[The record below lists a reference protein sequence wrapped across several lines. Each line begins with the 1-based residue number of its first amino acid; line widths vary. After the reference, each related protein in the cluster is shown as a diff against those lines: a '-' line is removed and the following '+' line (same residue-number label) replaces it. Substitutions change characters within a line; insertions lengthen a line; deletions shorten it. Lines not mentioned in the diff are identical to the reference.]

1 MMKFISLEDLIS
13 RLESSL
19 VEMNT
24 KCSEKLQNCMIEA
37 LTKEKSDAA
46 REMLSEILEN
56 YVIAQEECLPLC
68 QDTGMVMAE
77 VSMGIEVALT
87 GGTFQEALD
96 EAIRRAYQKSYFRK
110 SVLTDPLIGK
120 NTGDN
125 TPGIV
130 FIQQTHGDELQVNLL
145 VKGGGCDNI
154 SALKMMTPGIAP
166 DEIKKFILQELDKNA
181 SRACPPL
188 IVGVGIG
195 GNAAYALYLA
205 SRALGRPLGTPNHCK
220 EYRQWEEQWKNEI
233 NQLGIGPQGVG
244 GKVTC
249 LEVRIESYPTHI
261 ASLPVGM
268 VCSCHV
274 FRQKKLSW

>member
-1 MMKFISLEDLIS
+1 MKYLLVEDLIT
-13 RLESSL
+13 RMESAL
-19 VEMNT
+19 IEMNLQ
-24 KCSEKLQNCMIEA
+24 CSEILQKRMMEA
-37 LTKEKSDAA
+37 LVAEKSDSA

-56 YVIAQEECLPLC
+56 YVIAREEHLPLC

-77 VSMGIEVALT
+77 VLMGIEVVMV
-87 GGTFQEALD
+87 GGTIQEALD
-96 EAIRRAYQKSYFRK
+96 EAIRRAYQRSYFRN
-110 SVLTDPLIGK
+110 SILSDPLIGE

-130 FIQQTHGDELQVNLL
+130 FIQQIRGDELRINLL

-154 SALKMMTPGIAP
+154 SALKMMTPGSTP

-188 IVGVGIG
+188 IIGVGIG

-205 SRALGRPLGTPNHCK
+205 SRALGRPLGTSNQKLP
-220 EYRQWEEQWKNEI
+220 YRQWEEQWKNEI
-233 NQLGIGPQGVG
+233 NQLGIGPQGIG
-244 GKVTC
+244 GNVTC
-249 LEVRIESYPTHI
+249 LEVHIESYPSHI

-268 VCSCHV
+268 VGSCHV
-274 FRQKKLSW
+274 FRQKELTW

>member
-1 MMKFISLEDLIS
+1 MKYLLVEELIA
-13 RLESSL
+13 RLESAL
-19 VEMNT
+19 IEMNLQ
-24 KCSEKLQNCMIEA
+24 CSEILQKRMMEA
-37 LTKEKSDAA
+37 LVAEKSDSA

-56 YVIAQEECLPLC
+56 YVIAREERLPLC

-77 VSMGIEVALT
+77 VLMGIEVVMV
-87 GGTFQEALD
+87 GGTVQEALD
-96 EAIRRAYQKSYFRK
+96 EAIRRAYQKSYFRN
-110 SVLTDPLIGK
+110 SILSDPLIGE

-130 FIQQTHGDELQVNLL
+130 FIQQIRGEELRINLL

-154 SALKMMTPGIAP
+154 SALKMMTPGSTA

-188 IVGVGIG
+188 IIGVGIG

-205 SRALGRPLGTPNHCK
+205 SRALGRPLGTSNQKLP
-220 EYRQWEEQWKNEI
+220 YRQWEEQWKNEI
-233 NQLGIGPQGVG
+233 NQLGIGPQGIG
-244 GKVTC
+244 GNVTC
-249 LEVRIESYPTHI
+249 LEVHIESYPSHI

-268 VCSCHV
+268 VGSCHV
-274 FRQKKLSW
+274 FRQKELTW

>member
-1 MMKFISLEDLIS
+1 MKFISVEDLIS
-13 RLESSL
+13 RLENAL
-19 VEMNT
+19 VEMNIM
-24 KCSEKLQNCMIEA
+24 CSEKLRNCMIEA
-37 LTKEKSDAA
+37 LTIEKSDSA

-56 YVIAQEECLPLC
+56 YVIAQEERLPLC

-77 VSMGIEVALT
+77 VTVGIEVTLL

-110 SVLTDPLIGK
+110 SILSDPLIGK

-130 FIQQTHGDELQVNLL
+130 FIQQTLGDELLINLL

-166 DEIKKFILQELDKNA
+166 DEIKKFILHELDKKA

-188 IVGVGIG
+188 IIGIGIG

-205 SRALGRPLGTPNHCK
+205 SRALGRPLGTSNRFEKYH
-220 EYRQWEEQWKNEI
+220 QWEEQWRNEI

-244 GKVTC
+244 GNVTC
-249 LEVRIESYPTHI
+249 LEVHIESYPTHI

-274 FRQKKLSW
+274 FRQRTLSW

>member
-1 MMKFISLEDLIS
+1 MEFILVEDLIS
-13 RLESSL
+13 RLETAL
-19 VEMNT
+19 VEMNII
-24 KCSEKLQNCMIEA
+24 CSEKLRTCMMKA
-37 LTKEKSDAA
+37 LITEKSDSAC
-46 REMLSEILEN
+46 EMLSEILEN
-56 YVIAQEECLPLC
+56 YVIAQEQRLPLC

-77 VSMGIEVALT
+77 VTVGIEVALV

-96 EAIRRAYQKSYFRK
+96 EAIRRAYKKNYFRK
-110 SVLTDPLIGK
+110 SILSDPLIGK

-130 FIQQTHGDELQVNLL
+130 FIQQTLGNEVHINLL

-154 SALKMMTPGIAP
+154 SALKMMTPGTTP

-205 SRALGRPLGTPNHCK
+205 SHALGRPLGVPNRYQ

-244 GKVTC
+244 GNVTC
-249 LEVRIESYPTHI
+249 LEVHIESYPTHI

-274 FRQKKLSW
+274 FRQKMLSW

>member
-1 MMKFISLEDLIS
+1 MKYLLVEELIA
-13 RLESSL
+13 RLESAL
-19 VEMNT
+19 IEMNLQ
-24 KCSEKLQNCMIEA
+24 CSEILQKRMMEA
-37 LTKEKSDAA
+37 LVAEKSDSA

-56 YVIAQEECLPLC
+56 YVIAREERLPLC

-77 VSMGIEVALT
+77 VLMGIEVVMV
-87 GGTFQEALD
+87 GGTIQEALD
-96 EAIRRAYQKSYFRK
+96 EAIRRAYQRSYFRN
-110 SVLTDPLIGK
+110 SILSDPLIGE

-130 FIQQTHGDELQVNLL
+130 FIQQIRGEELRINLL

-154 SALKMMTPGIAP
+154 SALKMMTPGSTA

-188 IVGVGIG
+188 IIGVGIG

-205 SRALGRPLGTPNHCK
+205 SRALGRPLGTSNQKLP
-220 EYRQWEEQWKNEI
+220 YRQWEEQWKNEI
-233 NQLGIGPQGVG
+233 NQLGIGPQGIG
-244 GKVTC
+244 GNVTC
-249 LEVRIESYPTHI
+249 LEVHIESYPSHI

-268 VCSCHV
+268 VGSCHV
-274 FRQKKLSW
+274 FRQKELTW